1 MCRMWCAG
9 WSKTVSESFPPWDF
23 LQVPGESAFLEAL
36 SFSGESSWELPVAG
50 NGLERP
56 SR

>member
-9 WSKTVSESFPPWDF
+9 WSKAVSESFPPWDF
-23 LQVPGESAFLEAL
+23 LQVPGDSAFLEAL